1 MYFYHFA
8 MQLQITRI
16 DTAIPYNKLQ
26 QQQKSYTFKWTE
38 SVCINVCCRI
48 ISARKMYYLTP
59 AAAAAAAAVVT
70 IYGTIYQP

>member
-8 MQLQITRI
+8 VQLQITRI
-16 DTAIPYNKLQ
+16 DTAIPYNQL

-38 SVCINVCCRI
+38 SVCINVCRRI
-48 ISARKMYYLTP
+48 ISARKMYYLSP